1 MAKMDQMME
10 TVDRSKPY
18 YASLPD
24 VIVRMES
31 LQNLHQKAAE
41 FSRGLVELETV
52 QSQLAVQMGN
62 NLTLLSSTKEKFS
75 KNLENINQN
84 FASLFERIDNLKQS
98 KK

>member
-1 MAKMDQMME
+1 LRFSVQ
-10 TVDRSKPY
+10 
-18 YASLPD
+18 
-24 VIVRMES
+24 
-31 LQNLHQKAAE
+31 AAE